1 MMSYYLNVTGFLS
14 LSKTWKTNLLYRFC
28 STHLKQI
35 VQTSNFVLRCLVFF
49 LKNCN
54 SVPFGTLLP
63 LPFLKRDEIRR
74 LRFVC
79 FCNVPIIEEELRGTL
94 LKTFFMGVWCCQ
106 TIERLIALTNLTS
119 CFCTSIHQLKCK

>member
-1 MMSYYLNVTGFLS
+1 MMSYYLNVTGFYH
-14 LSKTWKTNLLYRFC
+14 KADLLYPFC

-35 VQTSNFVLRCLVFF
+35 AQTSNFVLRCLVFF

-63 LPFLKRDEIRR
+63 LPFLQRDEIRR

-94 LKTFFMGVWCCQ
+94 LTHSLWAYNVVKP
-106 TIERLIALTNLTS
+106 
-119 CFCTSIHQLKCK
+119 